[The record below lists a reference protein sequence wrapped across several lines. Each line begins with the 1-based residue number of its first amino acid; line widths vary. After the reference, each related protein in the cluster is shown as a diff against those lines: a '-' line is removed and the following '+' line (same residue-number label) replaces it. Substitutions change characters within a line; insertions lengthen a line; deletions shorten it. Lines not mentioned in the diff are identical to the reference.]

1 MVPLVAGPGNGGR
14 RLAARIR
21 HGWHGDPPGSEDEAR
36 QRIVAAA
43 RRCVDRYGPEKVGLS
58 DVAKELGVTRQTV
71 YRYFA
76 GTDDVLAAVAS
87 TAVDSY
93 LDRLTRHLASLTDPV
108 EVVVEALAFTLE
120 HLPEEPYL
128 ALLLTSGRSGRFFAG
143 VTSGEAVD
151 LARSLIERTSVSWD
165 QLGYDRAALDELVEF
180 ALRVLQSLVL
190 DPGAPPRRHVA
201 LRAFLRRWVGPAV
214 VFDTADGRRQ
224 PPSRARARR

>member
-1 MVPLVAGPGNGGR
+1 
-14 RLAARIR
+14 LAARVR

-43 RRCVDRYGPEKVGLS
+43 MRCVDRYGPEKVGLS

-93 LDRLTRHLASLTDPV
+93 LDRLTRHLIPLTDPV

-143 VTSGEAVD
+143 VTSGEAID
-151 LARSLIERTSVSWD
+151 LARSLLERTSVAWA

-190 DPGAPPRRHVA
+190 DPGLPPRRQAA
-201 LRAFLRRWVGPAV
+201 LRAFLRRWIGPAV
-214 VFDTADGRRQ
+214 AFDITTRPPQPRRT
-224 PPSRARARR
+224 ARAPRRR